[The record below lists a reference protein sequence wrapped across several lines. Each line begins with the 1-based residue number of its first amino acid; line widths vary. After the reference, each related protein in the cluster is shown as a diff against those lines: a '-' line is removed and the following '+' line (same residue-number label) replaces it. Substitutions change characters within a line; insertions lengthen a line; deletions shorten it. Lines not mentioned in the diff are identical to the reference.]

1 MKIKPKMLLVV
12 IALLFTNVSLI
23 TAQKK
28 VWSLK
33 DCIYY
38 ALNQNIDIR
47 KSNLS
52 VKESEIKLSQS
63 KTNRIPSLS
72 GSASTTFSWAKEQ
85 MAESNSFG
93 DKSRKNVSSFRLSSN
108 TTLYNGGKLQNKI
121 READTNY
128 KGEQYSA
135 ETQKESLQLYI
146 LDAYLNILYAEEN
159 LKNDNTRIE
168 KTQKE
173 LNLAEERMNTGL
185 ISLSDYLEIKSD
197 LATEKSTKA
206 EDQGILATARVT
218 LMQLMELPVSDDF
231 EIESPDIDNIINS
244 YYTIIDNP
252 NQIYKEA
259 LLVKPQI
266 KLATLNVES
275 AKINEKITQ
284 ADLFP
289 TLSLN
294 AGLST
299 GWSDQISNFSYSE
312 QLKNQYTPSIGLNLS
327 IPIFGNKQAKNDIKL
342 AQLST
347 EEYKLEEINT
357 KNVLRKNI
365 EQSYVDL
372 NTSKSKY
379 ETSREAYNSAK
390 ESYDV
395 ALEKFNQGIIN
406 SVDFITIKTNLTE
419 AENNLLKQKFSLIF
433 SNKKLEFYRGES
445 IYSLK

>member
-1 MKIKPKMLLVV
+1 
-12 IALLFTNVSLI
+12 
-23 TAQKK
+23 
-28 VWSLK
+28 
-33 DCIYY
+33 
-38 ALNQNIDIR
+38 
-47 KSNLS
+47 
-52 VKESEIKLSQS
+52 
-63 KTNRIPSLS
+63 
-72 GSASTTFSWAKEQ
+72 
-85 MAESNSFG
+85 
-93 DKSRKNVSSFRLSSN
+93 
-108 TTLYNGGKLQNKI
+108 
-121 READTNY
+121 
-128 KGEQYSA
+128 
-135 ETQKESLQLYI
+135 
-146 LDAYLNILYAEEN
+146 
-159 LKNDNTRIE
+159 
-168 KTQKE
+168 
-173 LNLAEERMNTGL
+173 
-185 ISLSDYLEIKSD
+185 LSDYLEIKSE

-218 LMQLMELPVSDDF
+218 LMQLMEFPVSDDF
-231 EIESPDIDNIINS
+231 EIESPDIENIISS
-244 YYTIIDNP
+244 YYTVIASP

-259 LLVKPQI
+259 LIVKPQI
-266 KLATLNVES
+266 KLAALNVES

-327 IPIFGNKQAKNDIKL
+327 IPIFGNKQGKNDIKL

-365 EQSYVDL
+365 EQSCVDL
-372 NTSKSKY
+372 NTSKAKY

-395 ALEKFNQGIIN
+395 AVEKFDQGIIN

-433 SNKKLEFYRGES
+433 SNKKLEFYRGKS